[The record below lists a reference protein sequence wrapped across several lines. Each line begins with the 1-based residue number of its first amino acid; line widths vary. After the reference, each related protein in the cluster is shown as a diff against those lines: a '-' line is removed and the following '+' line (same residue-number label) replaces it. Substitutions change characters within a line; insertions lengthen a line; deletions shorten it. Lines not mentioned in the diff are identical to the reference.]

1 MLDFNTLNTRLAA
14 CQLPGLTALHALPE
28 GITLERIAHALEQA
42 ERGQNGARL
51 YLQRQLSNRPAAAPP
66 PSPAPPTPPTVPTP
80 ARSAAP
86 RPAATSNAGMTVP
99 TPPSQH
105 PTQTPTT
112 PARSAAPHPA
122 ATPNTGMTEVKSPP
136 AGLAPRATSASARPD
151 RVQCRVYGG
160 KAALC
165 IETDVTRQDEPTLRL
180 EAAPATGPRAYN
192 WERKITLQLTR
203 EELPVV
209 TATVLGLLARCV
221 YKNHG
226 PDHNKGVEIE
236 HQGGHLFV
244 RLFQK
249 DRGVL
254 AVPVG
259 PADSYSLAALA
270 LRALRQGTP
279 GLSDQ
284 GILMLL
290 KLTVQRMG
298 SAAQNVKQ

>member
-1 MLDFNTLNTRLAA
+1 MSNLNALNTRLAA
-14 CQLPGLTALHALPE
+14 CQLPILPDLRTLPE
-28 GITLERIAHALEQA
+28 GVTLERVTHALGQA

-51 YLQRQLSNRPAAAPP
+51 YLLRHLSNVSNRPAAIPSTTASPLS
-66 PSPAPPTPPTVPTP
+66 SPAPAP
-80 ARSAAP
+80 ARPVAP
-86 RPAATSNAGMTVP
+86 RPTGTPNTDTVTAPPIPLPPRPTGM
-99 TPPSQH
+99 
-105 PTQTPTT
+105 PTT
-112 PARSAAPHPA
+112 PNGAM
-122 ATPNTGMTEVKSPP
+122 TGAEPPP
-136 AGLAPRATSASARPD
+136 AGVAPRTMPAPARPE

-165 IETDVTRQDEPTLRL
+165 IETDVTRKNEPTLRL
-180 EAAPATGPRAYN
+180 EAAPATGPRVYDWA
-192 WERKITLQLTR
+192 RKLTLQLTR
-203 EELPVV
+203 AELPVV
-209 TATVLGLLARCV
+209 TATVLGLLPRCT

-226 PDHNKGVEIE
+226 PEQNKGLEIE
-236 HQGGHLFV
+236 YQGSHLFV

-259 PADSYSLAALA
+259 PADSYALAALA

-279 GLSDQ
+279 WLSDQ

>member
-14 CQLPGLTALHALPE
+14 CQLPVVANPQALPE
-28 GITLERIAHALEQA
+28 GVTLERIAHALEQA

-51 YLQRQLSNRPAAAPP
+51 YLQRQLSSRPAAALR
-66 PSPAPPTPPTVPTP
+66 PAATPNVNTAPTPTPT
-80 ARSAAP
+80 RSAAP
-86 RPAATSNAGMTVP
+86 RSEATPNADTAPAS
-99 TPPSQH
+99 TPPP
-105 PTQTPTT
+105 PTAPA
-112 PARSAAPHPA
+112 PARSIAARPG
-122 ATPNTGMTEVKSPP
+122 ATP
-136 AGLAPRATSASARPD
+136 ARPD
-151 RVQCRVYGG
+151 RVQCRVYGS

-180 EAAPATGPRAYN
+180 EAAPATGPRAYD
-192 WERKITLQLTR
+192 WPRKLTLQLTR

-209 TATVLGLLARCV
+209 AATVLGLLPRCT

-226 PDHNKGVEIE
+226 PEQNKGLEIE
-236 HQGGHLFV
+236 HQGSHLFV

-259 PADSYSLAALA
+259 PADSYALAALA

-279 GLSDQ
+279 WLSDQ
-284 GILMLL
+284 GILMAL
-290 KLTVQRMG
+290 KLTVQRM

>member
-1 MLDFNTLNTRLAA
+1 MTD
-14 CQLPGLTALHALPE
+14 PHALPE
-28 GITLERIAHALEQA
+28 SITLERIAHALGQA
-42 ERGQNGARL
+42 ERGQNGARQFL
-51 YLQRQLSNRPAAAPP
+51 LRYLSNNRSVATSP
-66 PSPAPPTPPTVPTP
+66 PSPAASV
-80 ARSAAP
+80 A
-86 RPAATSNAGMTVP
+86 
-99 TPPSQH
+99 PPSQR

-112 PARSAAPHPA
+112 PARSAAPRPSPE
-122 ATPNTGMTEVKSPP
+122 ATPNAGMAAVKSPP
-136 AGLAPRATSASARPD
+136 AGRAPRATSTPARPD
-151 RVQCRVYGG
+151 RVQCRVYGS

-165 IETDVTRQDEPTLRL
+165 IETDVTRQDEPTLRF
-180 EAAPATGPRAYN
+180 EAAPATGPRAYD
-192 WERKITLQLTR
+192 WPRKLTLQLTR
-203 EELPVV
+203 AELPVV
-209 TATVLGLLARCV
+209 TATVLGLLPRCT

-226 PDHNKGVEIE
+226 PEQNKGLEIE
-236 HQGGHLFV
+236 YQGSHLFV

-259 PADSYSLAALA
+259 PADSYALAALA

-279 GLSDQ
+279 WLSDQ

>member
-1 MLDFNTLNTRLAA
+1 M
-14 CQLPGLTALHALPE
+14 P
-28 GITLERIAHALEQA
+28 
-42 ERGQNGARL
+42 
-51 YLQRQLSNRPAAAPP
+51 
-66 PSPAPPTPPTVPTP
+66 
-80 ARSAAP
+80 
-86 RPAATSNAGMTVP
+86 
-99 TPPSQH
+99 
-105 PTQTPTT
+105 
-112 PARSAAPHPA
+112 
-122 ATPNTGMTEVKSPP
+122 
-136 AGLAPRATSASARPD
+136 ARPD

-270 LRALRQGTP
+270 LRALRQGAP
-279 GLSDQ
+279 WLSDQ